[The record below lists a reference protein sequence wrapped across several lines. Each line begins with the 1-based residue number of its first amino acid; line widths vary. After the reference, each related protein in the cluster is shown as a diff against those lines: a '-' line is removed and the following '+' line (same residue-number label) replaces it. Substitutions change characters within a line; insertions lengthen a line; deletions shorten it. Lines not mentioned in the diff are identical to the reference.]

1 MEYRTLPHGGEKIGV
16 IGLGMAG
23 VHHATAQEAEVMV
36 REALD
41 EGVNVLDFIPS
52 EASAFEGYVRA
63 LSGANRQRAL
73 LQVHIGAEYTTGK
86 YGWTTDAKLAAVEFE
101 KRLTDLGTDYADFG
115 FIHCIDEEA
124 DFDKVMSG
132 GIWDYAQRRKQ
143 DGTIRIWRFPR
154 IQLQLRASSWP

>member
-52 EASAFEGYVRA
+52 EASA
-63 LSGANRQRAL
+63 
-73 LQVHIGAEYTTGK
+73 
-86 YGWTTDAKLAAVEFE
+86 
-101 KRLTDLGTDYADFG
+101 
-115 FIHCIDEEA
+115 CC
-124 DFDKVMSG
+124 
-132 GIWDYAQRRKQ
+132 RRV
-143 DGTIRIWRFPR
+143 
-154 IQLQLRASSWP
+154 